1 MAGAL
6 WPGALALS
14 SAAILH
20 AVLMAGVRKADR
32 AFPSTN
38 PVESSWWF
46 GYARDLSNLAGLAMF
61 VSAFFVL
68 GFPGSLAVL
77 AGALLG
83 IVSYGL
89 DYFFGRVLSVEHTVF
104 ALGCTLV
111 PASVTIALLRGPI
124 ILALH
129 GLVLRLFA

>member
-6 WPGALALS
+6 WPGALALCC
-14 SAAILH
+14 AAIIYSAL
-20 AVLMAGVRKADR
+20 LAGVRKADR

-46 GYARDLSNLAGLAMF
+46 GYARDLSNLAGLGMY
-61 VSAFFVL
+61 VGAFFVL
-68 GFPGSLAVL
+68 GFPGPLAVL

-89 DYFFGRVLSVEHTVF
+89 DYFFGRVLSVQYTVV
-104 ALGCTLV
+104 ALACTLV

-124 ILALH
+124 ISALH
-129 GLVLRLFA
+129 GLVLTLFA